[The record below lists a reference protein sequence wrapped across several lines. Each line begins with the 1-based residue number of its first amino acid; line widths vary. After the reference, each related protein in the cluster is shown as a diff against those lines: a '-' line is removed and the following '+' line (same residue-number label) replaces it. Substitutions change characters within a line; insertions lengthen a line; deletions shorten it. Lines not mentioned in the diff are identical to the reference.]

1 MTRKGYKAFI
11 PYPLPP
17 QLDWSNRLSNALSDA
32 DRALGQLAREGKELP
47 NPHLLIRPF
56 VAREAVLS
64 SKIEGTRITM
74 GEVLTQEA
82 EDHLDKASGDL
93 LEVRNY
99 IIALDHGINLLKT
112 VPLSIRIIREVH
124 ACLMKGVRGDQATPG
139 EFRRSQNWIGPP
151 GCTLSTA
158 TYVPPPP
165 EEMADCLRDLER
177 FFHSRELP
185 PLIQIAL
192 CHYQFEAIHPFLDG
206 NGRVGRLLITLMLI
220 EKGLLPSP
228 LLYLSAFFEATRSEY
243 YHQLQAVTDRGDFE
257 EWCIYFLGGVAHQ
270 ATDAVSRAIQIHTL
284 LNVWQQQVG
293 RSGVVS
299 ELLSRLADNPFLTI
313 KRSARELGVAYTTVQ
328 RAVQKLESL
337 EIIQQVSSGRRDR
350 VYCALDLF
358 QILDEPVRLNR

>member
-17 QLDWSNRLSNALSDA
+17 QLDWSNRLLKVLSDA
-32 DRALGQLAREGKELP
+32 DRALGELAREGKELP
-47 NPHLLIRPF
+47 NPHLLIHPF

-64 SKIEGTRITM
+64 SKIEGTRTTM

-82 EDHLDKASGDL
+82 EGHLDHASGDL

-99 IIALDHGINLLKT
+99 ITALDHGIDLLKT
-112 VPLSIRIIREVH
+112 VPLSIRALREVH
-124 ACLMKGVRGDQATPG
+124 ACLMRGVRGDQATPG
-139 EFRRSQNWIGPP
+139 EFRHSHNWIGPP

-177 FFHSRELP
+177 FFHSQELP
-185 PLIQIAL
+185 PLVQISL

-243 YHQLQAVTDRGDFE
+243 YHQLQAVTDRGQFE
-257 EWCIYFLGGVAHQ
+257 EWCIYFLSGVAHQ
-270 ATDAVSRAIQIHTL
+270 STDAVSRAIRIRAL
-284 LNVWQQQVG
+284 LNGWQQQVG

-299 ELLSRLADNPFLTI
+299 ELLSRLAGNPFLTI
-313 KRSARELGVAYTTVQ
+313 KGSSKELGVAYTTVQ
-328 RAVQKLESL
+328 RAVQKLEAL
-337 EIIQQVSSGRRDR
+337 EIVRQVSSGQRDR
-350 VYCALDLF
+350 VYCALELF
-358 QILDEPVRLNR
+358 RILDEPVQLS